1 MPVRKTESRLPAN
14 HLAADLG
21 QSAPS
26 ADGRCT
32 LISFISNPLVVGRD
46 NTYVLFV
53 TDTGF
58 AATVQSFEWSF
69 AENGGAPSVQ
79 TTQAGEITY
88 RPLATGTLTIVARA
102 KNSSNAEVASITLS
116 QDIVATNA
124 ELETLINGAREQP
137 GAGVGNPDAAR
148 ELVNDHNPYYQAVAL
163 QTPETGDGFKRF
175 VFSLVYE
182 GAIQRTPAQRRAHLA
197 QVAAGLNEGTTDY
210 ASLAGQGAGITGIRL
225 ALLAMSLGT
234 TPPIPWTEL
243 PEATSD
249 RALADEQLRRTLGA
263 LGEPAR
269 IDLFNLVRFPKSNI
283 TWCGRILE
291 GLRNRYFAGAN
302 FNDVLTGMSGTRAH
316 WITRHFKEGPLQHS

>member
-14 HLAADLG
+14 HVAADLG

-26 ADGRCT
+26 ADGRCA

-53 TDTGF
+53 TDIGL

-69 AENGGAPSVQ
+69 AENGGTPSVH

-88 RPLATGTLTIVARA
+88 RPLTTGALNVIVRA
-102 KNSSNAEVASITLS
+102 KNSSNAEVASVTLS
-116 QDIVATNA
+116 QDVVVTNA

-148 ELVNDHNPYYQAVAL
+148 ELVNDHNPYYQAVVL

-175 VFSLVYE
+175 VFSTVYE
-182 GAIQRTPAQRRAHLA
+182 GAIQRTPAQRDTHLA

-210 ASLAGQGAGITGIRL
+210 ASLAGQGAGVSGVRL
-225 ALLAMSLGT
+225 ALLAMSLGS

-243 PEATSD
+243 PESASD
-249 RALADEQLRRTLGA
+249 RALADEQLRRTLAA
-263 LGEPAR
+263 LGEQTR
-269 IDLFNLVRFPKSNI
+269 IDLFNLVISP
-283 TWCGRILE
+283 G
-291 GLRNRYFAGAN
+291 AGA
-302 FNDVLTGMSGTRAH
+302 FLKDYAIGISLGRTSTMC
-316 WITRHFKEGPLQHS
+316 

>member
-14 HLAADLG
+14 HLGADLG

-53 TDTGF
+53 TDAGL

-69 AENGGAPSVQ
+69 TENGGAPSVQ
-79 TTQAGEITY
+79 TTQSGEITY
-88 RPLATGTLTIVARA
+88 RPLATGTLTVVVRA
-102 KNSSNAEVASITLS
+102 KNSGNAEVASITLS
-116 QDIVATNA
+116 HDVVVTNA

-148 ELVNDHNPYYQAVAL
+148 ELVNDHNPYYQAVTL

-175 VFSLVYE
+175 VFSMVYE

-197 QVAAGLNEGTTDY
+197 EVAAGLNDGSTDY
-210 ASLAGQGAGITGIRL
+210 ASLAGQGVGVSGVRL
-225 ALLAMSLGT
+225 ALLAMSLGP

-243 PEATSD
+243 PEAASD
-249 RALADEQLRRTLGA
+249 RALADEQLRRTLAA
-263 LGEPAR
+263 LDEQAR
-269 IDLFNLVRFPKSNI
+269 LDLFNLVRFPKSNI

-291 GLRNRYFAGAN
+291 GLRNRYFPGAN

>member
-1 MPVRKTESRLPAN
+1 MPVHKTESRIPAN

-21 QSAPS
+21 QSVSS

-53 TDTGF
+53 TDTGL

-69 AENGGAPSVQ
+69 AENGGTPSLQ
-79 TTQAGEITY
+79 TTQVGEITY
-88 RPLATGTLTIVARA
+88 RPLATGTLNVIVRA
-102 KNSSNAEVASITLS
+102 KNSSNAEVASVTLS
-116 QDIVATNA
+116 QDIVVTNA

-163 QTPETGDGFKRF
+163 QTPETGDGFKQF
-175 VFSLVYE
+175 VFSMVYE
-182 GAIQRTPAQRRAHLA
+182 GAIQRTPAQRREHLA
-197 QVAAGLNEGTTDY
+197 QVAAALNQGAADY
-210 ASLAGQGAGITGIRL
+210 ASLAGQGAGVSGVRL
-225 ALLAMSLGT
+225 ALLAMSLSN

-243 PEATSD
+243 PESSSD
-249 RALADEQLRRTLGA
+249 RALADEQLRRTLAA
-263 LGEPAR
+263 LGEETR

-291 GLRNRYFAGAN
+291 GLRNRYFPGAN
-302 FNDVLTGMSGTRAH
+302 FNEVLTGMSGTRAH